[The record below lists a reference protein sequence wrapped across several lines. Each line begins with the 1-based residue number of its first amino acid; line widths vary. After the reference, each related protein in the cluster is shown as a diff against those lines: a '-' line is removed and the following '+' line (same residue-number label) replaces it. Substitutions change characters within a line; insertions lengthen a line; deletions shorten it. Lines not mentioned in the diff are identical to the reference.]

1 MKRALL
7 LALALAGCVAPAAQD
22 AVDPA
27 AAPVDASWAVKA
39 LPHGDDHDHFDVTQH
54 AGLSTP
60 NFQLLG
66 WDPLVTD
73 AKGTS
78 AAGYLCGETAT
89 TPDGRQLAV
98 VNSFVTDV
106 VFVVVDVTDR
116 AAPMKVG
123 EFVLENG
130 HSYDVALTADGQHV
144 IIGQDRNRVP
154 VGTPIAF
161 APKAL
166 TATWRSPCAPGGE
179 VKVALP
185 AQAALVPG
193 TMMIGIQD
201 PASPVIEDFVP
212 TPLLGPHSVSTALVD
227 DRQYVISSVV
237 NLVHQA
243 SYFQFYEVVGGKL
256 EVLSTW
262 QSPPQPGRAPPL
274 LNGHVDGTIAKHPGT
289 EKTYAYLADW
299 NDGLVILDF
308 TNPRLPMP
316 VGRWSQPVHPADFN
330 DPNGSIH
337 GVLPLPDLWDDGR
350 HYVLAG
356 QELGGKPA
364 GRPTGNV
371 FILDDT
377 DPANPMLVGTWTLPV
392 DVDWKAFLQF
402 STHYFAVVDK
412 TLFVSTYHGG
422 VWAADLNVSLE
433 SPPSI
438 GVFLPANVSPMP
450 SDAQGAALSGSP
462 EVLDVLPL
470 PDGSLLVYE
479 GQSGAYVVR
488 FDRSMAM
495 PAPAP
500 GEK

>member
-1 MKRALL
+1 
-7 LALALAGCVAPAAQD
+7 
-22 AVDPA
+22 
-27 AAPVDASWAVKA
+27 
-39 LPHGDDHDHFDVTQH
+39 
-54 AGLSTP
+54 
-60 NFQLLG
+60 
-66 WDPLVTD
+66 
-73 AKGTS
+73 
-78 AAGYLCGETAT
+78 
-89 TPDGRQLAV
+89 
-98 VNSFVTDV
+98 VTDV
-106 VFVVVDVTDR
+106 VFVVVDVTDP
-116 AAPMKVG
+116 AAPKKVG
-123 EFVLENG
+123 ELVLENG
-130 HSYDVALTADGQHV
+130 HSYDTALTADGLHV

-154 VGTPIAF
+154 VETPIAAF
-161 APKAL
+161 AQPDAL
-166 TATWRSPCAPGGE
+166 VATWRSPCAPGGE

-185 AQAALVPG
+185 SQAALFPG

-201 PASPVIEDFVP
+201 PAAPVIEDFVP
-212 TPLLGPHSVSTALVD
+212 TPLLGPHSVSTSFVD
-227 DRQYVISSVV
+227 GHQYVVSSVV

-243 SYFQFYEVVGGKL
+243 SYFQFYEVVGSKL

-289 EKTYAYLADW
+289 EKVYAYLADW

-316 VGRWSQPVHPADFN
+316 VGRWSQPVNPVDFN
-330 DPNGSIH
+330 DPDGSIH
-337 GVLPLPDLWDDGR
+337 GVLPLPDLWDGK

-356 QELGGKPA
+356 QELGGKPE

-377 DPANPMLVGTWTLPV
+377 DPANPQLVGTWTLPV
-392 DVDWKAFLQF
+392 DVEWKSFLQF

-412 TLFVSTYHGG
+412 VLFVTMYHGG
-422 VWAADLNVSLE
+422 LWAADLNASLE

-438 GVFLPANVSPMP
+438 GVFLPDRVSPMP
-450 SDAQGAALSGSP
+450 SDAQNAALSGSP

-470 PDGSLLVYE
+470 PDGSLLVFE

-500 GEK
+500 RDG